1 MSLLPLLVLWQ
12 GAKQIAEF
20 WRFWR
25 VLASVSRDCRGDN
38 CWVLYSSSGSS
49 LLGHLDRLHSLI
61 IHALLLLL
69 CNHTYNSVLACF
81 SLFLLLL
88 VYIRSC
94 FLLVVP
100 VAGSL
105 VLEIMV

>member
-1 MSLLPLLVLWQ
+1 MT
-12 GAKQIAEF
+12 AEEIIAGF
-20 WRFWR
+20 
-25 VLASVSRDCRGDN
+25 
-38 CWVLYSSSGSS
+38 YSSSGSS
-49 LLGHLDRLHSLI
+49 LLLGHLDRIHSLI

-105 VLEIMV
+105 EMPFCRVSSG